1 MKKIYYLLIVVLV
14 SLVSCVDLDGDLGPG
29 VCANDVYFYNE
40 LDKDITLRIFDG
52 RKVKKYKLK
61 QNDSVYFT
69 TVVYSNPP
77 GMFIFPGGPAY
88 DRTISSIDSV
98 KVTYNKNVYTYY
110 HLSFYIFSKEKYPLI
125 LCFIKKEDDK
135 DIYRLYRLSLSYII
149 VFSKY

>member
-29 VCANDVYFYNE
+29 MCENDVYFYNE

-61 QNDSVYFT
+61 QNEPVYFT
-69 TVVYSNPP
+69 TVVYYNEP
-77 GMFIFPGGPAY
+77 GLFVFPGGPAY

-110 HLSFYIFSKEKYPLI
+110 HPGSDLYDGMGWFLNCSMPTEDWMIYFNEHLKEH
-125 LCFIKKEDDK
+125 FGWE
-135 DIYRLYRLSLSYII
+135 
-149 VFSKY
+149 

>member
-29 VCANDVYFYNE
+29 VCENDVYFYNE

-61 QNDSVYFT
+61 QNDPVYFT

-77 GMFIFPGGPAY
+77 GMFIFPGKLAY

-110 HLSFYIFSKEKYPLI
+110 HSNSDLDDGMGWFLNCSMPTEDWMIYFNEHLKEHLGW
-125 LCFIKKEDDK
+125 E
-135 DIYRLYRLSLSYII
+135 
-149 VFSKY
+149 